1 VSSACIDG
9 VGLSVGLSRLHVY
22 SVHVTVTDLMTG
34 EATSDD
40 SADMTYRGK
49 KYTCSALS
57 SHRAVHTIAKS
68 SPIGLPKRVPP
79 CMVCYV
85 YVKPLS
91 GVVYK

>member
-9 VGLSVGLSRLHVY
+9 VGLSVGLSGLHVY

-49 KYTCSALS
+49 KYSALS
-57 SHRAVHTIAKS
+57 PHHAVHTIAKS
-68 SPIGLPKRVPP
+68 SPIPKRVPP

-91 GVVYK
+91 GVV